1 MTFKLSSLNDIAE
14 SIPDGAKLA
23 LAPEYNGCG
32 CALSVVR
39 SLINRSPKNLH
50 LIGVPALGLQ
60 ADLLIGINAV
70 STVECAAVSLGE
82 EGLAPRFSEA
92 IKKGSIKILDATC
105 PAIHGALQASEKGVP
120 FMPMR
125 GVLGTDLLKNRP
137 DWIVINNPFHE
148 TNDPIILMPALKP
161 DIALFHASLAD
172 REGNVWVGVHKE
184 LVTLAHASNKT
195 LVSFEYFYEGNLLD
209 DERYAAGTIP
219 SIYVTEIAQVKRGAW
234 PIALPKYYPRD
245 GRHIRK
251 YRDMA
256 LSVDGFQQYLI
267 EHVYTRIAGE

>member
-120 FMPMR
+120 FMQC
-125 GVLGTDLLKNRP
+125 
-137 DWIVINNPFHE
+137 E
-148 TNDPIILMPALKP
+148 
-161 DIALFHASLAD
+161 
-172 REGNVWVGVHKE
+172 EC
-184 LVTLAHASNKT
+184 
-195 LVSFEYFYEGNLLD
+195 
-209 DERYAAGTIP
+209 
-219 SIYVTEIAQVKRGAW
+219 
-234 PIALPKYYPRD
+234 
-245 GRHIRK
+245 
-251 YRDMA
+251 
-256 LSVDGFQQYLI
+256 
-267 EHVYTRIAGE
+267 

>member
-1 MTFKLSSLNDIAE
+1 MYKNFLPATIELLDPIGLKAIRLLTKFLEIKNDLKLSSLNDIAE

-92 IKKGSIKILDATC
+92 IKKGSIKNFGCYL
-105 PAIHGALQASEKGVP
+105 S
-120 FMPMR
+120 
-125 GVLGTDLLKNRP
+125 
-137 DWIVINNPFHE
+137 
-148 TNDPIILMPALKP
+148 
-161 DIALFHASLAD
+161 
-172 REGNVWVGVHKE
+172 
-184 LVTLAHASNKT
+184 SN
-195 LVSFEYFYEGNLLD
+195 SRCF
-209 DERYAAGTIP
+209 AGFG
-219 SIYVTEIAQVKRGAW
+219 KRGA
-234 PIALPKYYPRD
+234 IYANARY
-245 GRHIRK
+245 
-251 YRDMA
+251 
-256 LSVDGFQQYLI
+256 
-267 EHVYTRIAGE
+267 